1 MYYTWCTSSCTVYVS
16 FVFKY
21 SATPLLTRAPLGR
34 GQDGSLPLYAEE
46 AKTRPSEKILE
57 VVRKILQSKDSRSIF
72 YFLCLNL
79 SFTIVEFL
87 YGFWSNSL
95 GLISDGFHML
105 FDCTA
110 LVFGL
115 YAALVSQWKPNK
127 LFTYG
132 CVSVCICISLCTHM
146 QDTSMACESVQN
158 LCAYSLF
165 LYCTVCCVTCV

>member
-1 MYYTWCTSSCTVYVS
+1 MVLVVVLSHTYVHPFPYLVS
-16 FVFKY
+16 WT
-21 SATPLLTRAPLGR
+21 SATPLLTRSPPGR
-34 GQDGSLPLYAEE
+34 GKDGSLPLYTEDAR
-46 AKTRPSEKILE
+46 TRPSEKIME
-57 VVRKILQSKDSRSIF
+57 VVRKIMQSKDSRSIF

-115 YAALVSQWKPNK
+115 YAALVSQWKPNR

-132 CVSVCICISLCTHM
+132 
-146 QDTSMACESVQN
+146 
-158 LCAYSLF
+158 
-165 LYCTVCCVTCV
+165 

>member
-1 MYYTWCTSSCTVYVS
+1 MCTIDIFVWSST
-16 FVFKY
+16 

-46 AKTRPSEKILE
+46 AKIRPSEKILE

-79 SFTIVEFL
+79 SFTVVEFL

-132 CVSVCICISLCTHM
+132 YVSLWCTGMKVIRHAGVDSRIIILNDQARQQM
-146 QDTSMACESVQN
+146 TRDN
-158 LCAYSLF
+158 
-165 LYCTVCCVTCV
+165 

>member
-1 MYYTWCTSSCTVYVS
+1 MPHLWICVCAIDV
-16 FVFKY
+16 FVWWST

-46 AKTRPSEKILE
+46 TKLRPSEKILE

-79 SFTIVEFL
+79 SFTVVEFL

-132 CVSVCICISLCTHM
+132 YVSLWSVSRYVGVHVEIWVWVHLYACTP
-146 QDTSMACESVQN
+146 AGI
-158 LCAYSLF
+158 
-165 LYCTVCCVTCV
+165 

>member
-1 MYYTWCTSSCTVYVS
+1 MCAIDVFVWSST
-16 FVFKY
+16 

-46 AKTRPSEKILE
+46 TKLRPSEKILE

-79 SFTIVEFL
+79 SFTVVEFL

-132 CVSVCICISLCTHM
+132 YVSLWSVSRCTCGDLSVGAFVCPCTP
-146 QDTSMACESVQN
+146 AGI
-158 LCAYSLF
+158 
-165 LYCTVCCVTCV
+165 

>member
-1 MYYTWCTSSCTVYVS
+1 M
-16 FVFKY
+16 
-21 SATPLLTRAPLGR
+21 
-34 GQDGSLPLYAEE
+34 
-46 AKTRPSEKILE
+46 
-57 VVRKILQSKDSRSIF
+57 RKILQSKDSRSIF

-79 SFTIVEFL
+79 SFTVVEFL

-132 CVSVCICISLCTHM
+132 YVC
-146 QDTSMACESVQN
+146 
-158 LCAYSLF
+158 F
-165 LYCTVCCVTCV
+165 TVVC

>member
-1 MYYTWCTSSCTVYVS
+1 M
-16 FVFKY
+16 
-21 SATPLLTRAPLGR
+21 
-34 GQDGSLPLYAEE
+34 
-46 AKTRPSEKILE
+46 
-57 VVRKILQSKDSRSIF
+57 QSKDSRSIF

-79 SFTIVEFL
+79 SFTVVEFL

-132 CVSVCICISLCTHM
+132 YVSLW
-146 QDTSMACESVQN
+146 SV
-158 LCAYSLF
+158 SRF
-165 LYCTVCCVTCV
+165 VGVHVEI

>member
-1 MYYTWCTSSCTVYVS
+1 MWAFYCHVCSTRVWQQPVLWVNPVCLST
-16 FVFKY
+16 
-21 SATPLLTRAPLGR
+21 SATPILTRAPLGR

-132 CVSVCICISLCTHM
+132 YVPVCVSTV
-146 QDTSMACESVQN
+146 V
-158 LCAYSLF
+158 Y
-165 LYCTVCCVTCV
+165 TVCSFCFQCILSCSDGVEWVVQL